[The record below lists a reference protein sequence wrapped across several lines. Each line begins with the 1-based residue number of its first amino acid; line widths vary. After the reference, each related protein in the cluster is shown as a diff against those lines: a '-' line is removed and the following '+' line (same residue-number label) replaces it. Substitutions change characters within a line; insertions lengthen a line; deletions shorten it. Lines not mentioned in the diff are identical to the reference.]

1 MENLYM
7 QGGRGSARHGKV
19 LDPRGM
25 FLIHCQKKAWLW
37 VGSRVMSGNYENYK
51 KAALNH
57 FKLI

>member
-1 MENLYM
+1 M

-25 FLIHCQKKAWLW
+25 FLIHSKKQAWLW
-37 VGSRVMSGNYENYK
+37 VGSRVLSGNYEAYK